1 MSRDQKLYVARD
13 ECTGCELCTQ
23 TVPTVFRMTED
34 PFLAE
39 VHVQPP
45 DEVSDEE
52 LEEAIES
59 CPVECIRWGQDQTQY
74 DGGNRLDGDE

>member
-1 MSRDQKLYVARD
+1 MSRQALYVARD

-23 TVPTVFRMTED
+23 TVPKVFRMTED

-39 VHVQPP
+39 VFNQPTE
-45 DEVSDEE
+45 DISDHE

-59 CPVECIRWGQDQTQY
+59 CPVECIRYGQGQSDY
-74 DGGNRLDGDE
+74 DGGGRLENDEK